1 MLLAKAFIAFTAVSQ
16 LMETECDYQTAYE
29 LLHIKKKLQEHAEFF
44 YQKEQE
50 LIAKYGK
57 KNEQG
62 TVELDPKG
70 TFTAAGAEEAL
81 AFNREK
87 LELGKVEV
95 HWGDKPKQLPKP
107 EKIRPV
113 TIEALEGIIEFI

>member
-1 MLLAKAFIAFTAVSQ
+1 MLLAKAFTAFTAVSQ
-16 LMETECDYQTAYE
+16 LMETECDYQTAYD
-29 LLHIKKKLQEHAEFF
+29 LLQIKKKLQGHAEFF

-62 TVELDPKG
+62 TVELDPNGK
-70 TFTAAGAEEAL
+70 FTAAGAEEAL
-81 AFNREK
+81 AYQREK

-95 HWGDKPKQLPKP
+95 YWGDEPKRLLRP

>member
-1 MLLAKAFIAFTAVSQ
+1 MLLAKAVTAFTAVSQ
-16 LMETECDYQTAYE
+16 LMETECDFQTAYE
-29 LLHIKKKLQEHAEFF
+29 LLQIKKKLQGHAEFF

-62 TVELDPKG
+62 TVELDPSG

-81 AFNREK
+81 SYRREK

-95 HWGDKPKQLPKP
+95 YWGDEPKRLPSP